1 MKKTILYIIPH
12 LQSTGPVQQLY
23 NLVKNLDMEFFIPK
37 ILTLY
42 HERQNSMVTSFE
54 QLGIEVLRLNA
65 RKKDL
70 IGCMVGIQRTINSLH
85 PDIIH
90 TETAVADILYY
101 FVLFKKKVPWVTTI
115 HNYAYEDFPM
125 AYGKLVG
132 LILANFSVYA
142 EEKANARV
150 ACSKTVCEK
159 YESNKKFS
167 LQYIQN
173 GVDTD
178 TWNTIN
184 KTLIRDRVRKQYNIA
199 DDAFII
205 ISTGA
210 LIDRKNPLFLIDN
223 IKKCN
228 ISNAVLLILGDG
240 PLKKKCLEHSGGLN
254 VVFTGRVNNVKDYL
268 LASDLFVS
276 ASKSEGLPMAVLEA
290 LACGVFCLLSDISQ
304 HIEIAEKVNDGINLY
319 SLGDEQSFISAL
331 SLIKEQNRKSD
342 GYNLVDFDAKVMA
355 SKYQDI
361 YKHFECD
368 I

>member
-184 KTLIRDRVRKQYNIA
+184 KNPVYEGEHRRRCGRTDDSGNWKTGNRGKRRAGKREKDCLMRAVFFQLRKYWLSEGERSSCEQ
-199 DDAFII
+199 
-205 ISTGA
+205 SE
-210 LIDRKNPLFLIDN
+210 LF
-223 IKKCN
+223 
-228 ISNAVLLILGDG
+228 
-240 PLKKKCLEHSGGLN
+240 GLN
-254 VVFTGRVNNVKDYL
+254 VR
-268 LASDLFVS
+268 LFQRTT
-276 ASKSEGLPMAVLEA
+276 E
-290 LACGVFCLLSDISQ
+290 
-304 HIEIAEKVNDGINLY
+304 
-319 SLGDEQSFISAL
+319 
-331 SLIKEQNRKSD
+331 
-342 GYNLVDFDAKVMA
+342 
-355 SKYQDI
+355 
-361 YKHFECD
+361 
-368 I
+368 